1 MLISSHTID
10 MPYLL
15 SKTHTMKRRV
25 VTVTQMWDPDV
36 SEPIEPSPL
45 QNIYSSLSDSS
56 PDIHVLIIT
65 GVKWHEAFAKKQLV
79 QLFSRPPYELVVV
92 KFLLKDEAAYMTF
105 TDPQGIM
112 T

>member
-1 MLISSHTID
+1 

-56 PDIHVLIIT
+56 PLQPDIHVLIIT
-65 GVKWHEAFAKKQLV
+65 GVKLHEAFAKKQLV
-79 QLFSRPPYELVVV
+79 QLFSRPPYELAIV
-92 KFLLKDEAAYMTF
+92 KFRLKDEVAYMTF